1 MEEPY
6 GTIFVSMPTMLDK
19 TVAPKDR
26 HIVHAFTPCWIE
38 EWEVS
43 VGSPATERFE
53 QTAGY
58 SEVRLFSSN
67 DSFLSHFRPGC
78 WFQCPLT

>member
-38 EWEVS
+38 EWEVRI
-43 VGSPATERFE
+43 GSPLPGTL
-53 QTAGY
+53 T
-58 SEVRLFSSN
+58 RLLVNLKFVCLLVAIV
-67 DSFLSHFRPGC
+67 FIHSHFRSGC
-78 WFQCPLT
+78 CFQC

>member
-43 VGSPATERFE
+43 VRCLFLESSD
-53 QTAGY
+53 QTAG
-58 SEVRLFSSN
+58 
-67 DSFLSHFRPGC
+67 
-78 WFQCPLT
+78 